1 MRRGVNPALRLRAA
15 AFAALLVAVVAAWGH
30 AKPHGDDVHRSDSR
44 CDACHTGDANA
55 LHAAPADARNMLVPD
70 LEARCAGCHGDE
82 GPSHQTG
89 VPPRPPPP
97 AGLPLSGDGRIT
109 CATCHYMHGESNT
122 FGDFVRIDNRRG
134 GLCLTC
140 HELSELQ

>member
-1 MRRGVNPALRLRAA
+1 MNPAPRSAA
-15 AFAALLVAVVAAWGH
+15 ARIAPLALVVLLAAAIAH
-30 AKPHGDDVHRSDSR
+30 ARAHGDDVHHAPDR
-44 CDACHTGDANA
+44 CEACHTADAA
-55 LHAAPADARNMLVPD
+55 TLHADPAPAARLLAPD
-70 LEARCAGCHGDE
+70 LEARCAACHGDE

-89 VPPRPPPP
+89 VPPKPPPP
-97 AGLPLSGDGRIT
+97 SGLPLADGRIS

-122 FGDFVRIDNRRG
+122 FGDFVRLDNRRG